1 MNPVLDLELLVKSR
15 YPLIAVQTWEE
26 DRLTNALQ
34 YVGARLKLHV
44 YEWTIG
50 SAIRRRGMVGDL
62 LEAGAQT
69 PLEAL
74 RSVAALGDGIFHM
87 KDLCRFL
94 EEPPVVRRL
103 LDVVP
108 DFERDRR
115 SIVLS
120 APHVTLPPELEKRA
134 AFFHFELPSID
145 ELRAAVKRVIGDLRR
160 DHKITVELEPA
171 ELEQLVERL
180 RGMTIF
186 EAERALTRAILQDL
200 ALTRADLA
208 AIVEI
213 KRELLAK
220 DGLLD
225 YLPADASMSAVGGFT
240 HLKAWLA
247 KRRRAFTPEAK
258 AFGIMAPK
266 GILLCGVQGCLRGDT
281 RVLLADGRMPT
292 LESLA
297 RQASDCLEPG
307 VYEVAHRIALEDGT
321 TALATHLQIH
331 ADRETVLIRFADGR
345 ELEATPDHELLTP
358 HGWRAAGDV
367 GVGDEVVRWQRSTE
381 FQTPLKRTLFGRPL
395 HSVRKSRRP
404 VDTLPDVWTPELA
417 ELIGLIAAEG
427 CRDRRRVT
435 LTLGLDELD
444 LAGWLRDRS
453 EKLFGIRPVERVRFP
468 KHVREFRFDS
478 FDVAVNLHPLIQGT
492 KRTKAIPDDVFLLD
506 DPCIAGFL
514 RGLFEGDGCVIN
526 AKRAVGHPR
535 SPRVE
540 LKTVSKALAQGAL
553 LLLQRLGIYSA
564 VTTQTTVYGYSRYAI
579 HRVTVQ
585 TRASLER
592 FASAVG
598 FISRRKGALLTDS
611 LSSFSRRTRPRFA
624 AAARVVD
631 VERVRVLERV
641 YDLTVPG
648 AERFVANG
656 LVVHNCGKTLAA
668 KAVAQDWGLPLLK
681 MEPGRL
687 YDKFIGESEKN
698 FDKVLAL
705 AEGMAPCVLLID
717 EIEKGFASVSSSE
730 SDAGLSRRLFGRL
743 LGWLQDRTAPVFVV
757 ATSNAIAELPPEM
770 IRKGRF
776 DEIFFIDLPT
786 PEERKEIFTIHLR
799 KRDRDPARF
808 DLEALVHA
816 SDGFSGAEIEQA
828 VVSSLYTAFSA
839 SSDVTTEILVAELTG
854 TRPLSV
860 TRREDIAELRAWASE
875 RAVPA
880 S

>member
-1 MNPVLDLELLVKSR
+1 MNPVVDLELLVKSR

-50 SAIRRRGMVGDL
+50 NAIRRRGMVGDL

-69 PLEAL
+69 PVEAL
-74 RSVAALGDGIFHM
+74 KSIGALGDGIFHM
-87 KDLCRFL
+87 KDLHRFL
-94 EEPPVVRRL
+94 AEPPVVRRL
-103 LDVVP
+103 LDLVP

-115 SIVLS
+115 SIVVS

-134 AFFHFELPSID
+134 AFFHFELPAID
-145 ELRAAVKRVIGDLRR
+145 DLRATVKRVVDDLRR
-160 DHKITVELEPA
+160 DHKITVGLEPA

-186 EAERALTRAILQDL
+186 EAERALTKAILQDL
-200 ALTRADLA
+200 ALTREDLA
-208 AIVEI
+208 TIVEI

-225 YLPADASMSAVGGFT
+225 YLPADASMSTVGGFRN
-240 HLKAWLA
+240 LKAWLA

-258 AFGIMAPK
+258 AFGIIAPK

-297 RQASDCLEPG
+297 RQVSDCLEPG
-307 VYEVAHRIALEDGT
+307 VYDVAHRVALDDGT
-321 TALATHLQIH
+321 AALATHLQIH
-331 ADRETVLIRFADGR
+331 AERETVLLRFADGR
-345 ELEATPDHELLTP
+345 ELEATPDHEVLTST
-358 HGWRAAGDV
+358 GWRPV
-367 GVGDEVVRWQRSTE
+367 GHIVVGDEVVRWERQIE
-381 FQTPLKRTLFGRPL
+381 LPTPPKRTGFGRPL
-395 HSVRKSRRP
+395 HSVRRSKVP
-404 VDTLPDVWTPELA
+404 VDSLPDVWSPELA
-417 ELIGLIAAEG
+417 ELVGLIAAEG
-427 CRDRRRVT
+427 CRDRYRVT
-435 LTLGLDELD
+435 LTLALDEVE
-444 LAGWLRDRS
+444 LAQWLRDRS
-453 EKLFGIRPVERVRFP
+453 EKLFGVRPVERIRSP
-468 KHVREFRFDS
+468 KHVREFRFQS

-492 KRTKAIPDDVFLLD
+492 KRTKAIPDVVFSLD
-506 DPCIAGFL
+506 DGCVAGFL
-514 RGLFEGDGCVIN
+514 RGLFEGDGCVVN
-526 AKRAVGHPR
+526 ARRAVGHRR

-540 LKTVSKALAQGAL
+540 LKTVSQALAQGTQ
-553 LLLQRLGIYSA
+553 LLLQRLGVQSTIR
-564 VTTQTTVYGYSRYAI
+564 VDTKVHGYSRYAI
-579 HRVTVQ
+579 CRVVVR
-585 TRASLER
+585 TRASLQR
-592 FASAVG
+592 FTSTVG
-598 FISRRKGALLTDS
+598 FISSRKHDLLVGS
-611 LSSFSRRTRPRFA
+611 LASFSRRTAPRLPN
-624 AAARVVD
+624 AARVVD
-631 VERVRVLERV
+631 IERVRLADRV
-641 YDLTVPG
+641 YDLTVPI
-648 AERFVANG
+648 AERFIANG

-776 DEIFFIDLPT
+776 DEIFFIDLPD
-786 PEERKEIFTIHLR
+786 PEERREIFTIHLR

-808 DLEALVHA
+808 DLEALVEA
-816 SDGFSGAEIEQA
+816 SDRFSGAEIEQA

-839 SSDVTTEILVAELTG
+839 ASDVTTEILLAELKG